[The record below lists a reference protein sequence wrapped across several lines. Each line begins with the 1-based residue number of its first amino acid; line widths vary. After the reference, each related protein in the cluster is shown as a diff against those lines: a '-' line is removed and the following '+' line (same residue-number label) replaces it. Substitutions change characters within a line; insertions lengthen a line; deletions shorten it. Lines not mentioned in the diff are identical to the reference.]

1 MSSFYTCPPLPRVP
15 VQGTRVTADTII
27 DSVPHVPS
35 LDQCRQ
41 LCLDMDSC
49 PYISYSYDNA
59 VPVPS
64 FCQLFT
70 SCESVNNC
78 SDCYTEN
85 IDCRTCGENIIRGL
99 NENVKTWFPTSFYLI
114 LWCGYWNKS
123 LFFLRIW
130 SLYTFIFILVP
141 APNSSLVYLVDAF

>member
-1 MSSFYTCPPLPRVP
+1 MRGLTAGVIFLHLLTAASGAGDPRDSP
-15 VQGTRVTADTII
+15 VSCASEGVVCQFSADTII

-41 LCLDMDSC
+41 LCVDMDSC

-59 VPVPS
+59 VLVPNLS
-64 FCQLFT
+64 QLFT
-70 SCESVNNC
+70 SCEFVNNC

-99 NENVKTWFPTSFYLI
+99 NENVKT
-114 LWCGYWNKS
+114 
-123 LFFLRIW
+123 
-130 SLYTFIFILVP
+130 
-141 APNSSLVYLVDAF
+141 